1 MRQLLVPDSYSTDIT
16 ALTMSN
22 DMHFCR
28 SDSEV
33 IGEPE
38 GHLSKIEVRNSS
50 HILSRDRVIL
60 SIRGGQT
67 NNRCGSR
74 FSRPQ
79 LQVRHKNPAKKLA
92 SC

>member
-1 MRQLLVPDSYSTDIT
+1 
-16 ALTMSN
+16 MSN

-50 HILSRDRVIL
+50 HILSRDGVML
-60 SIRGGQT
+60 SLRGGQI
-67 NNRCGSR
+67 NNHCGSR
-74 FSRPQ
+74 FSRLQ
-79 LQVRHKNPAKKLA
+79 LQVRHKNQQRV
-92 SC
+92 S

>member
-1 MRQLLVPDSYSTDIT
+1 
-16 ALTMSN
+16 MSD

-28 SDSEV
+28 PDGEI

-50 HILSRDRVIL
+50 HILSRDRVLL

-67 NNRCGSR
+67 NNHSGSR
-74 FSRPQ
+74 FSRLQ
-79 LQVRHKNPAKKLA
+79 LQVRHKNPAK
-92 SC
+92 S